1 MIDFTW
7 PYIKPAMNSSLF
19 WSNSGLTRSI
29 FPLGCLTGAKLATLW
44 DIAWRGR
51 KGSGQAGARLPPA
64 PPEPTAVP
72 PAGSAGSPWGRHQGL
87 AVSFQFSGSD
97 LSSGVIPAFPC
108 HLAPGLDLVFNNLC
122 LGSSTVSCK
131 CSLFLVISWMFLN
144 FYYFALMKNGF
155 VSYTGTQL

>member
-64 PPEPTAVP
+64 PPEPAAVP
-72 PAGSAGSPWGRHQGL
+72 PAGSAGSPWGRT
-87 AVSFQFSGSD
+87 SRPGSE
-97 LSSGVIPAFPC
+97 FP
-108 HLAPGLDLVFNNLC
+108 VQW
-122 LGSSTVSCK
+122 LGSLLRRYSC
-131 CSLFLVISWMFLN
+131 LPLPPGPR
-144 FYYFALMKNGF
+144 AGF
-155 VSYTGTQL
+155 SV